1 MILNLPGCDTIDG
14 TYIYIVVSPTLMDRI
29 NGYLNQD
36 PRRYEK
42 MRVAGRLAAEV
53 LEMIEP

>member
-14 TYIYIVVSPTLMDRI
+14 LTYILSVSPTLMDRI
-29 NGYLNQD
+29 NGYLNKTPED
-36 PRRYEK
+36 IEK

-53 LEMIEP
+53 RR